1 MICIIQ
7 TMFMKPQ
14 TMFLPI
20 QTVSQVIKTVSK
32 VIKIVIV
39 KLLFL
44 EGTTVEQNLRKQAII
59 NSSKRKG
66 KELNLLISLSYRHK
80 KTTLKRWSSA
90 QNRNRTC
97 TSLRTADFES
107 AASTNSAIWAFLNW
121 GANIGVQFEITNL
134 FTIIF
139 YFLFAN

>member
-32 VIKIVIV
+32 VIKIVKV

-44 EGTTVEQNLRKQAII
+44 EGTTEEQKLRKQAII
-59 NSSKRKG
+59 NRSKRKG

-80 KTTLKRWSSA
+80 KTTLKGGLVP
-90 QNRNRTC
+90 RTGIEPAHPC
-97 TSLRTADFES
+97 ERQILSLLRLPIPPSGHF
-107 AASTNSAIWAFLNW
+107 
-121 GANIGVQFEITNL
+121 
-134 FTIIF
+134 
-139 YFLFAN
+139 